1 MLALNRAEGLPLIG
15 MRAPDSG
22 RSVRPAVTAIELAGS
37 FRAASQ
43 DRPRSNPSR
52 VRGDRHCYSAPNIC
66 SGNDDMKISSH
77 TLFRLAGLS
86 ALLAGICYLIV
97 GLFHPPNVAAS
108 VTVTRWEAVHIVACL
123 MSFFGL
129 VGMAGLY
136 VRQAAKTGLI
146 GLAGYVLFSLWL
158 TLIMGFSFVEAFV
171 LPQLADAH
179 PQFVV
184 AWMGM
189 FNGPSGSF
197 DLGAL
202 PTIWTLTAP
211 LYLLGGLLFGIATF
225 RAGILPKWA
234 GALLALGTVLAPVA
248 ALLPNASQPKI
259 AIPVGLALGWLGYA
273 LWSEHPATT
282 SDDAVAWDG
291 ISPASPTLSPQ

>member
-1 MLALNRAEGLPLIG
+1 
-15 MRAPDSG
+15 
-22 RSVRPAVTAIELAGS
+22 
-37 FRAASQ
+37 
-43 DRPRSNPSR
+43 
-52 VRGDRHCYSAPNIC
+52 
-66 SGNDDMKISSH
+66 MKISSH

-86 ALLAGICYLIV
+86 ALLAEICYVIV
-97 GLFHPPNVAAS
+97 GLFHLPNVAAS
-108 VTVTRWEAVHIVACL
+108 VTVIRWEAVHIVACL

-136 VRQAAKTGLI
+136 VRQAAKAGLI

-171 LPQLADAH
+171 LPQLADAN

-202 PTIWTLTAP
+202 PTIWTPP
-211 LYLLGGLLFGIATF
+211 LYLLGGVVRHRNVPCRHPPQVGRCAARPRDCLG
-225 RAGILPKWA
+225 AG
-234 GALLALGTVLAPVA
+234 GRPVA
-248 ALLPNASQPKI
+248 QRVPAEDRDPRRAP
-259 AIPVGLALGWLGYA
+259 LGWLGYA